1 MHQGAPGRVV
11 RFPDAGYEAV
21 PRHVER
27 RVRDQDDD
35 LGRAAPPAQLG
46 AAQQNLAR
54 VMVVIVG
61 FLEEA
66 SLSVLLF

>member
-1 MHQGAPGRVV
+1 M
-11 RFPDAGYEAV
+11 
-21 PRHVER
+21 ER

-35 LGRAAPPAQLG
+35 LGRAAAPAQLG

-54 VMVVIVG
+54 GMAVIVG

>member
-1 MHQGAPGRVV
+1 M
-11 RFPDAGYEAV
+11 
-21 PRHVER
+21 ER

-54 VMVVIVG
+54 GMAVIVG

-66 SLSVLLF
+66 SLSVSVLLFRTLNLPFR

>member
-1 MHQGAPGRVV
+1 M
-11 RFPDAGYEAV
+11 
-21 PRHVER
+21 ER

-35 LGRAAPPAQLG
+35 LGGTAPPAQLG

-54 VMVVIVG
+54 DMAVIVG
-61 FLEEA
+61 FLEEV

>member
-1 MHQGAPGRVV
+1 M
-11 RFPDAGYEAV
+11 
-21 PRHVER
+21 ER

-35 LGRAAPPAQLG
+35 LGRAAPPAQLA

-54 VMVVIVG
+54 SMAVIVA

-66 SLSVLLF
+66 SLSVSVLLFRTWNLLLFR